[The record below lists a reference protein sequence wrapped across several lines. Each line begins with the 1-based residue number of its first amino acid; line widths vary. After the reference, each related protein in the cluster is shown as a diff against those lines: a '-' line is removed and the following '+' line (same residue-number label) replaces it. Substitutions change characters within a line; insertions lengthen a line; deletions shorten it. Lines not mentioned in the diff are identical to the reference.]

1 MQTKGLLNTALP
13 HAGISW
19 RRMAGFRPA
28 DTSEGAW
35 ELSSATRRGYRR
47 QPRDAPPLPP
57 AEVDRLVTAI
67 RPLRPTLRGAPE
79 GLPFVWDERTIRSG
93 LNFTLSTSLDA
104 LIRLKRAAGRRKDLE
119 AIAELEAIREER
131 EKTGLR

>member
-1 MQTKGLLNTALP
+1 M
-13 HAGISW
+13 
-19 RRMAGFRPA
+19 
-28 DTSEGAW
+28 
-35 ELSSATRRGYRR
+35 LSMT
-47 QPRDAPPLPP
+47 
-57 AEVDRLVTAI
+57 
-67 RPLRPTLRGAPE
+67 GAPE